1 MIRVRTWFALLL
13 CLTLLLSGCTQTQQ
27 SKEQPKAGEGEAP
40 ETNAAAEAA
49 FTAANQPSRVY
60 YEIFVRS
67 FRDSNGDGIGDLNGV
82 TDSLDYLEELGIQG
96 IWLMPVNP
104 SPSYHGYDVTDYY
117 GINPDYGTI
126 DDMKRLLDEAHERD
140 IKVIMDLVLNH
151 TSSQHPWFAES
162 AEGSDSP
169 KRGWY
174 VWSDENTNVSES
186 SATGAAKAWYPKN
199 GSHYLAPFWDGMPDL
214 NLDNSDVR
222 DELIAIGKHWLDLGF
237 DGFRLD
243 AAKHIY
249 DNVASDKT
257 KPETKEKNIEW
268 WQQFRKEMERTKPD
282 VVMVGEVWD
291 SPAVVAPYFDRAM
304 TSAFNFD
311 LANRII
317 GMVQSESKSNL
328 AFMLE
333 RIYSL
338 YGEASGGTFSDSI
351 FLSNHDQNRVMSVL
365 RGNAGQAE
373 MAAAV
378 LLTLP
383 GNPFL
388 YYGEELGIGGM
399 KPDEHIREPF
409 PWTKDRSKAGN
420 TSWLAPVYNKDG
432 ALSAEELMADEQS
445 IWNHYKRLIEYRK
458 SDRALYEGGVVEFKL
473 DHAKLES
480 FVRASEDG
488 EASLV
493 VHNLGGDAV
502 EADLTQV
509 PGGETFRTISFAT
522 KDGAVLDDSGKL
534 SLPGYS
540 TVIIK
545 RK

>member
-1 MIRVRTWFALLL
+1 MRIARTWFVLLL
-13 CLTLLLSGCTQTQQ
+13 SLTLLLPGCTQPQ
-27 SKEQPKAGEGEAP
+27 KADDSEAREPAEGATSP
-40 ETNAAAEAA
+40 SDAA
-49 FTAANQPSRVY
+49 FSAANQPSDVY

-82 TDSLDYLEELGIQG
+82 TEKLDYLKELGIHG

-126 DDMKRLLDEAHERD
+126 DDMKRLLDEAHKRN
-140 IKVIMDLVLNH
+140 IKVIMDLVINH
-151 TSSQHPWFAES
+151 TSSQHPWFTES
-162 AEGSDSP
+162 AAGEDSP
-169 KRGWY
+169 KRDWY
-174 VWSDENTNVSES
+174 VWADEDTNVGES

-199 GSHYLAPFWDGMPDL
+199 GAYYLAPFWDGMPDL
-214 NLDNSDVR
+214 NMDNPDVR
-222 DELIAIGKHWLDLGF
+222 NELIAVGKHWLNLGA

-249 DNVASDKT
+249 DNVASDKNNP
-257 KPETKEKNIEW
+257 KTKEKNIEW

-291 SPAVVAPYFDRAM
+291 SPAVVAPYFDHAM

-333 RIYSL
+333 RIYTL
-338 YGEASGGTFSDSI
+338 YAEASGGTFSDST

-365 RGNAGQAE
+365 GGNVDHAK

-383 GNPFL
+383 GNPYL
-388 YYGEELGIGGM
+388 YYGEELGMSGM

-409 PWTKDRSKAGN
+409 PWTKDRSVAGN
-420 TSWLAPVYNKDG
+420 TSWLVPTFNKDG
-432 ALSAEELMADEQS
+432 EISAEALMEDGLS
-445 IWNHYKRLIEYRK
+445 IWNHYKRLIRYRN
-458 SDRALYEGGVVEFKL
+458 SDRALYEGGIVEFKL
-473 DHAKLES
+473 DNAKLES
-480 FVRASEDG
+480 FVRATEDG
-488 EASLV
+488 DASLV
-493 VHNLGGDAV
+493 VHNLGGEAA

-509 PGGETFRTISFAT
+509 PGGVTFQSIRFAT
-522 KDGAVLDDSGKL
+522 KDGAVLDENGRL
-534 SLPGYS
+534 SLPGYA

-545 RK
+545 QENK